1 MKGVITAPKD
11 VITGAFTLRFAFWR
25 EIALTMADIQVETL
39 EGDALGHK
47 KDCLAGSGQNYYIL
61 CYLPEGRKG
70 KSRISVGKDG
80 FEVPPVVV
88 EYDTIRTVRAT
99 YGTPIKQNG
108 KIEIPV
114 SFDAPIQ
121 HLKKRNFRLSVPA
134 PFQLYRVSRDAYSV
148 VLPERSSP
156 FRITVSGTVRK
167 QNGNLRA
174 SIIETRLQLS
184 SEV

>member
-25 EIALTMADIQVETL
+25 EIALTMADIRIETL
-39 EGDALGHK
+39 EGHALGSP
-47 KDCLAGSGQNYYIL
+47 KDCFAGSGKDYHIL
-61 CYLPEGRKG
+61 CYLPDGRKG
-70 KSRISVGKDG
+70 KSRISVAKDG

-88 EYDTIRTVRAT
+88 AYDTIRTVRAT

-108 KIEIPV
+108 KIEVPV

-134 PFQLYRVSRDAYSV
+134 PFQLYGTGDTYRV

-167 QNGNLRA
+167 RNGNLRA

>member
-25 EIALTMADIQVETL
+25 EIPLTMADIQVETL

-80 FEVPPVVV
+80 FEVPPVIV

-134 PFQLYRVSRDAYSV
+134 PFQLYGSEDTYRV
-148 VLPERSSP
+148 VLPERNSP
-156 FRITVSGTVRK
+156 FGITVSGRVRK
-167 QNGNLRA
+167 QNGIRA

>member
-25 EIALTMADIQVETL
+25 EIALTMADIHVETL
-39 EGDALGHK
+39 EGHALGHT
-47 KDCLAGSGQNYYIL
+47 KDSLSGSGQNYHIL

-70 KSRISVGKDG
+70 KSRISVTKEG
-80 FEVPPVVV
+80 FDVEPVEV

-114 SFDAPIQ
+114 SFDTPIQ
-121 HLKKRNFRLSVPA
+121 HLKKRNFVLSVPA
-134 PFQLYRVSRDAYSV
+134 PFQLYGSEDTYRV

-156 FRITVSGTVRK
+156 FGITVSGRVRK
-167 QNGNLRA
+167 QNGIRA
-174 SIIETRLQLS
+174 SIIETRLQLA